1 MTETS
6 IVSQIVTILVDGIGG
21 IAEGIG
27 GGLSTLASAIF
38 LTSTGTLS
46 VFGTLVVTFAGIALA
61 IGLSRWVLNF
71 VSSMGARNR

>member
-1 MTETS
+1 MTILTE
-6 IVSQIVTILVDGIGG
+6 IVTILVGGITG

-27 GGLSTLASAIF
+27 VGLSTLASAIF
-38 LTSTGTLS
+38 LTAEGALS
-46 VFGTLVVTFAGIALA
+46 VFGTLVVVFAGVALA